1 MSRLQEHIL
10 PSVET
15 VMRLCAFCVP
25 TTFTQYTG
33 CWKHINTG
41 NQRAILT
48 SSQTNFSCRI
58 CCFKEQL
65 SSHIIPGEYK
75 TQLLPDRIFF
85 FFLHLNFKRHI
96 MEVEMFSK
104 FHFPH
109 NKPTQLSNA
118 VKILNYVDEISP
130 TGICIILLMAFDTEN
145 NRQKEVNC
153 PNEIKMKTLFKKT
166 AA

>member
-1 MSRLQEHIL
+1 
-10 PSVET
+10 
-15 VMRLCAFCVP
+15 
-25 TTFTQYTG
+25 
-33 CWKHINTG
+33 
-41 NQRAILT
+41 
-48 SSQTNFSCRI
+48 
-58 CCFKEQL
+58 
-65 SSHIIPGEYK
+65 
-75 TQLLPDRIFF
+75 
-85 FFLHLNFKRHI
+85 
-96 MEVEMFSK
+96 MFSR

-153 PNEIKMKTLFKKT
+153 PNGIKMKTLFKKT